1 MLNDLDAMIAWEQG
15 ELDEEETTALFRRL
29 VESGLIWQLQG
40 CYGRE
45 AERQGLI
52 GSRELTKE
60 TNNVWNIPKIASACW
75 RQ

>member
-15 ELDEEETTALFRRL
+15 DLDEEETTAL

-52 GSRELTKE
+52 
-60 TNNVWNIPKIASACW
+60 
-75 RQ
+75 

>member
-15 ELDEEETTALFRRL
+15 ELDEEETTALFQRL

-52 GSRELTKE
+52 
-60 TNNVWNIPKIASACW
+60 
-75 RQ
+75 